1 MGRRSDHSR
10 EELEALIIAEGHR
23 HMAEAGFA
31 KFSSREVAKRIGYS
45 VGTLYN
51 IFGSYDRLIIAINTR
66 TFRLWAAWLEEGL
79 AGNPQDR
86 PQDRIAALVEGY
98 FSFAQ
103 ENTHIWMA
111 IYDHRLPPGIP
122 MPQDYAGQRAGL
134 TEIVVREVAAVLPCE
149 TRDIAPRLARSLVAT
164 VHGHCTF
171 ALNGSFALLGE
182 TDPLEMATARVKE
195 SLRAAGAKL

>member
-10 EELEALIIAEGHR
+10 EQLEALILEEGHR
-23 HMAEAGFA
+23 HMAESGFA

-51 IFGSYDRLIIAINTR
+51 VFGSYDRLIVAINTR
-66 TFRLWAAWLEEGL
+66 TFDLWAAFLEQRL
-79 AGNPQDR
+79 ASR

-98 FSFAQ
+98 FRFAS
-103 ENTHIWMA
+103 ENTNIWMA
-111 IYDHRLPPGIP
+111 IYDHRLPPGVP
-122 MPQDYAGQRAGL
+122 MPDDYARQRAGL
-134 TEIVVREVAAVLPCE
+134 TEIVVREVAAVLPP
-149 TRDIAPRLARSLVAT
+149 DAKDVAPRLARSLVAT

-182 TDPLEMATARVKE
+182 TAPLEMATARVKE